1 MHSCADGVVV
11 FGWCDDERDRMI
23 EYDWLRENKIDLYVT
38 DIVRAY
44 AGAFVYGLR
53 CSWNES
59 TGQATIKG
67 DKRKLVEAAA
77 TKAGIPLTSLKFH
90 LSVFGDY
97 ETCHEA
103 YTPGECTNKAA
114 DNKVGEE
121 EVEEEDE
128 ESTNINKSRKR
139 KVAGKTISA
148 PTTTKKVEKKSSAA
162 ATSTKKKTRKN

>member
-77 TKAGIPLTSLKFH
+77 TKAGIPLTSLKYH
-90 LSVFGDY
+90 LAVFGDY
-97 ETCHEA
+97 ETCHES
-103 YTPGECTNKAA
+103 YTPGGESTTKAV
-114 DNKVGEE
+114 DNEASEE
-121 EVEEEDE
+121 EAEEDNN
-128 ESTNINKSRKR
+128 TKKSRKR
-139 KVAGKTISA
+139 KVVGKTKST
-148 PTTTKKVEKKSSAA
+148 PTATKKVEKSSAA
-162 ATSTKKKTRKN
+162 GTSSKKKTRKN